1 MQISTVFD
9 GLKSLSRRRTKPVP
23 WWFGAVTLGASGASS
38 ALIASGVVVLFL
50 LQFLLQFGL
59 LGSSGLDYGG
69 REWASL
75 GLYCAMAVACV
86 GVTAWLARAVWSDT
100 PRKDRRRLL
109 VTTALVALACSG
121 AFLIAGFQS

>member
-9 GLKSLSRRRTKPVP
+9 GLKSISRRRTKPVP

-38 ALIASGVVVLFL
+38 ALIAGGVVVLFL
-50 LQFLLQFGL
+50 LQFGL
-59 LGSSGLDYGG
+59 LGSFGLDYGG

-75 GLYCAMAVACV
+75 GLYFALAVACV
-86 GVTAWLARAVWSDT
+86 GVTVWLARAVWSDT
-100 PRKDRRRLL
+100 PRKNRRRLL

-121 AFLIAGFQS
+121 AFLIASVLS